1 MPSKYG
7 FGDERKKDAPTYMKK
22 SAFKMKGFSGFG
34 NSPAKQDPASL
45 SNPETLGQIEDISGM
60 LGSFGGGG
68 DEEKK
73 SVTPI
78 SVAMIPT
85 PDVKGAR

>member
-60 LGSFGGGG
+60 LGSFGGG
-68 DEEKK
+68 DEKKK

-78 SVAMIPT
+78 NVELIP
-85 PDVKGAR
+85 PGDFKGAR